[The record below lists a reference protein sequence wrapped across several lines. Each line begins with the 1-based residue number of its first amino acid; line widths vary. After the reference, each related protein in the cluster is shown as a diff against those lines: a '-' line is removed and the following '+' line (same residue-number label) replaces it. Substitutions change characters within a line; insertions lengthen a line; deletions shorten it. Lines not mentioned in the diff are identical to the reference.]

1 MMKKKELLNEIMGV
15 PKAITPW
22 VNSIVQI
29 IYDDVLNFNTWD
41 EEGPVFYI
49 DNEGEEVEGT
59 AVRMDER
66 EISGKEV
73 MDSLVKV
80 NGFKDLKEFTQSEM
94 FKKYPLWRPTVTY
107 RLVGIP
113 EELYNKETDGKVN
126 ARVGSNDNGLSTVG
140 KLKVLP
146 SVEMYFDIL
155 SNKELPLGDLKQN
168 LTPTVAHELLHMYQ
182 KLKQLEGGHVGHFG
196 DEGFLNAMVMNPLL
210 DEIKLD
216 WWKDFLNLVYLHL
229 SFEVNARVTQ
239 FYYLLQEK
247 NVETKEDFLREL
259 KNSSMWRQ
267 MKRLENFN
275 AEEYIKTFKVP
286 SLKDNPFEMLDSL
299 LKKTELMSRGV
310 NVKSKEKMLK
320 SLIDLWDKALTIGN
334 LGMEQMGLDVTMDS
348 VPKKAKESPLK
359 FFKFFENRFHRKA
372 EKWKKK
378 LYKIGALVLQEKEEA
393 LQKNK

>member
-1 MMKKKELLNEIMGV
+1 MKKKELLNEIMGV

>member
-1 MMKKKELLNEIMGV
+1 MKKKELLNEIMGV
-15 PKAITPW
+15 PKALTPW
-22 VNSIVQI
+22 INSIVQI
-29 IYDDVLNFNTWD
+29 IYDDSLNFDTWD
-41 EEGPVFYI
+41 EEGLVQYI
-49 DNEGEEVEGT
+49 NDDGEQEEGEV
-59 AVRMDER
+59 VRMEER
-66 EISGKEV
+66 FISGKKV
-73 MDSLVKV
+73 MDSLVKI
-80 NGFKDLKEFTQSEM
+80 NGFNTLKEFTDSEM
-94 FKKYPLWRPTVTY
+94 FKNLPLWRPELSY
-107 RLVGIP
+107 RLTGLP
-113 EELYNKETDGKVN
+113 TFLYNKQGDSTVN
-126 ARVGSNDNGLSTVG
+126 ARVGSDAEKLSKVG
-140 KLKVLP
+140 KIEVLP
-146 SVEMYFDIL
+146 KVEMHFDIIT
-155 SNKELPLGDLKQN
+155 NKNEPIKNLKQDLKDS
-168 LTPTVAHELLHMYQ
+168 VAHELLHMYQ

-196 DEGFLNAMVMNPLL
+196 DEGFLNTMVMNPLL

-216 WWKDFLNLVYLHL
+216 WWKNFLNLVYLHL

-239 FYYLLQEK
+239 LYYRFEDKDINTQ
-247 NVETKEDFLREL
+247 EDFLKEL
-259 KNSSMWRQ
+259 YKSSVWKQ

-359 FFKFFENRFHRKA
+359 FFKFFENRFHKKA

-378 LYKIGALVLQEKEEA
+378 LYKIGALVLQEKKEA

>member
-22 VNSIVQI
+22 VNSITQI
-29 IYDDVLNFNTWD
+29 IYDDALNFRNWD

-49 DNEGEEVEGT
+49 DDDGEKVEGT
-59 AVRMDER
+59 AVRMDEV
-66 EISGKEV
+66 EISGKEM

-80 NGFKDLKEFTQSEM
+80 NGFNDLKEFTQSEM
-94 FKKYPLWRPTVTY
+94 FKNFPLWRPTVTY
-107 RLVGIP
+107 TLVGIP
-113 EELYNKETDGKVN
+113 KELYDKETGKVN
-126 ARVGSNDNGLSTVG
+126 ARVGSKVDGLSTVG

-146 SVEMYFDIL
+146 SVEMHFNIL
-155 SNKELPLGDLKQN
+155 SDKDLPLGDLKQN
-168 LTPTVAHELLHMYQ
+168 LAPTVAHELLHMYQ

-196 DEGFLNAMVMNPLL
+196 DEGFLNSMVMNPLL
-210 DEIKLD
+210 GEIKLD
-216 WWKDFLNLVYLHL
+216 MWEDFLNLVYLHL

-239 FYYLLQEK
+239 FYYLLEEK
-247 NVETKEDFLREL
+247 NIETKEDFLREL

-267 MKRLENFN
+267 IKRLENFN

-286 SLKDNPFEMLDSL
+286 SSKDNPFEMLDSL
-299 LKKTELMSRGV
+299 LKKTELTSRGV

-320 SLIDLWDKALTIGN
+320 SLIDLWDKSLIIGN
-334 LGMEQMGLDVTMDS
+334 EAMKRMGLDITMDS

-359 FFKFFENRFHRKA
+359 FFKFFENRFHKKA

>member
-41 EEGPVFYI
+41 EEGPVFYT

-299 LKKTELMSRGV
+299 LKKT
-310 NVKSKEKMLK
+310 
-320 SLIDLWDKALTIGN
+320 DL
-334 LGMEQMGLDVTMDS
+334 
-348 VPKKAKESPLK
+348 
-359 FFKFFENRFHRKA
+359 
-372 EKWKKK
+372 KKK
-378 LYKIGALVLQEKEEA
+378 C
-393 LQKNK
+393 

>member
-1 MMKKKELLNEIMGV
+1 MKKKELLNEIMGV

-41 EEGPVFYI
+41 EEGPVFYT